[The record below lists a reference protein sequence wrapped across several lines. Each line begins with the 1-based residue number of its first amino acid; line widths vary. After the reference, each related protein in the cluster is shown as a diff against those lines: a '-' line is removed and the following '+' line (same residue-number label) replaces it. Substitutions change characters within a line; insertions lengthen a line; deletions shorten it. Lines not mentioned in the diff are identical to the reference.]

1 MNYSAK
7 LADRYIS
14 DKCLPDKAIDLIDEA
29 AAELKIESNKKPQII
44 FQLENKIYSIDEKL
58 NNLGSEDIEAQEKLL
73 NIKQQSETKLN
84 ILLENWNNFREEMK
98 QLSILMKEEDKLT
111 KQIKDKSNREI
122 VNDLD
127 FLEKLEEE
135 LSEIENEKQKVEGNF
150 NKMKKNRN
158 FPFKYQVEP
167 DDIADVI
174 SKITG
179 IPISKVVSNER
190 KKLVNLERELS
201 EKVIGQEKA
210 IEAVSAAI
218 RRARV
223 GMKSPKRPI
232 GSFLFMGPTGVGK
245 TEFFLLN
252 IKLSQMI
259 LLMLFQKSQAFQFL
273 K

>member
-1 MNYSAK
+1 

-29 AAELKIESNKKPQII
+29 AAELKIESNNKPQII
-44 FQLENKIYSIDEKL
+44 LQQENKLHTIYEKL
-58 NNLGSEDIEAQEKLL
+58 NNLRGENIEAQEKLL
-73 NIKQQSETKLN
+73 NMKEQSEAKLKV
-84 ILLENWNNFREEMK
+84 LLDNWNNLREGME

-122 VNDLD
+122 ENNLD
-127 FLEKLEEE
+127 YLDKLEEE
-135 LSEIENEKQKVEGNF
+135 LNEIENEIQKVEENF
-150 NKMKKNRN
+150 NKLKKNRN

-167 DDIADVI
+167 DDIADVV

-179 IPISKVVSNER
+179 IPFSKVVSNER
-190 KKLVNLERELS
+190 KKLVNLETELS

-210 IEAVSAAI
+210 IEAVTAAI

-232 GSFLFMGPTGVGK
+232 GSLLFLCPSVVG
-245 TEFFLLN
+245 
-252 IKLSQMI
+252 
-259 LLMLFQKSQAFQFL
+259 
-273 K
+273 